1 MVSPIKYFR
10 VDPNKTKSRNRG
22 AGYYYKRSS
31 VRKGWYSK
39 FSEGRDAQ
47 KKSQE
52 TRFTKAYR
60 HTGDAKPSRMTTKK
74 LGRKVFKG
82 FF

>member
-1 MVSPIKYFR
+1 MVSPIKFMR

-31 VRKGWYSK
+31 VRKNWYSK
-39 FSEGRDAQ
+39 FTETADGM

-52 TRFTKAYR
+52 TRFAKPYR
-60 HTGDAKPSRMTTKK
+60 HTGDASPSRKTTKK
-74 LGRKVFKG
+74 LGRKTIKG

>member
-1 MVSPIKYFR
+1 MVSPIKFMR

-31 VRKGWYSK
+31 VRKNWYSK
-39 FSEGRDAQ
+39 FTETADGM

-52 TRFTKAYR
+52 TRFAKPYR
-60 HTGDAKPSRMTTKK
+60 HTGDASPT
-74 LGRKVFKG
+74 RKTSKIVRGHKIRG